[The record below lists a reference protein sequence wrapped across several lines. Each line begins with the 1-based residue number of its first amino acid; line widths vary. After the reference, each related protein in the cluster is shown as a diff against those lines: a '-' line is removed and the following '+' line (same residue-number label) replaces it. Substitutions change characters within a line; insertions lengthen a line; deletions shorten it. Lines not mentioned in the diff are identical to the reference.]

1 MKPPI
6 REIEHIDSS
15 LVNVLWRLGPDLLL
29 PSGTLE
35 PAARCTASAQTP
47 ETWHADAN
55 LPGPLLQQCESCGIL
70 HGRGDV
76 SGLRRAPAL
85 VGPHRPSSRRC
96 RPLPLRPRAPTPAW
110 CPAARYHLR
119 RLVTRSETSKLVC
132 TLETFGVSGIGH
144 RADCCTFKLT
154 TDKDKGPLLRVDAR
168 RPRHVTVYPAAGLG
182 LFKFQV
188 LWTRMVRAMYSTSTS
203 SAALH
208 TTSQLSG
215 PNSNR

>member
-1 MKPPI
+1 MLRRQKLGMQMLTCPGPFF
-6 REIEHIDSS
+6 SS
-15 LVNVLWRLGPDLLL
+15 V
-29 PSGTLE
+29 S
-35 PAARCTASAQTP
+35 PAAFCTAVGTFPVSDAPRRWSGRTVP
-47 ETWHADAN
+47 PLADA
-55 LPGPLLQQCESCGIL
+55 
-70 HGRGDV
+70 
-76 SGLRRAPAL
+76 AP
-85 VGPHRPSSRRC
+85 C